1 MSVRVMTA
9 KEAVKLIESDKVL
22 CNEGFVGDAIAEE
35 LLLELGKRYEETG
48 LPKNMTLFYSAGQGN
63 GSDKGGRG
71 LDHLAKEGM
80 LKRTIG
86 GHWNLGKGIQKLAM
100 ENKMEAYNMPQGV
113 LAQMYRDVAAKRPTI
128 SRVGLQTF
136 VDPRL
141 DGGKLN
147 DITTEDMIHVIEID
161 GEEYLKYDHIH
172 YDYAFIRGT
181 YADENGN
188 ITLEKE
194 CCNLGVLAI
203 AQAVKNCGGTV
214 IVQVEKIVK
223 NGSLDPRYVR
233 VPAIMVDVVVPV
245 ADMNNHMQTYAT
257 QYNPALSGEIVV
269 PLEKAD
275 PPAMNIRK
283 LIARRCAMEL
293 TPDSIVNLGIGM
305 PEIVAAVANEEGV
318 SDTMT
323 LTIESGP
330 VGGMP
335 LAGLDFGATVN
346 PDAILDQAAIFDFYD
361 GGGLDV
367 AFLGLAECDR
377 HGNINV
383 SKFGPRI
390 AGAGGFINITQ
401 NAKKVIFC
409 GTFTASGLKVEADN
423 GKLKITQEGKINKFV
438 EDVQHVTFSGNRAR
452 DLGQNILYIT
462 ERVVFEMTAEG
473 IIITEIAPG
482 IDLQKDVLDHI
493 GFDCAVSENLK
504 TMDER
509 IFRVEKMGL
518 VIE

>member
-1 MSVRVMTA
+1 MSVQIMTA
-9 KEAVKLIESDKVL
+9 KEAVKLIESGKVL
-22 CNEGFVGDAIAEE
+22 CNEGFVGGGIAEE
-35 LLLELGKRYEETG
+35 LLLELSNRYVETG
-48 LPKNMTLFYSAGQGN
+48 LPKDVTLIYSAGQG
-63 GSDKGGRG
+63 DGGDRG
-71 LDHLAKEGM
+71 LNHLAKEGL

-86 GHWNLGKGIQKLAM
+86 GHWNLAGKLQKLAM
-100 ENKMEAYNMPQGV
+100 ENKMEAYNLPQGV
-113 LAQMYRDVAAKRPTI
+113 MAQMYRDMAAKRPTI

-141 DGGKLN
+141 DGGKIN
-147 DITTEDMIHVIEID
+147 DITKEEIVQVVEID
-161 GEEYLKYDHIH
+161 NEEYLKYDHIKM
-172 YDYAFIRGT
+172 DYAFIRGT

-188 ITLEKE
+188 VTMEKE

-203 AQAVKNCGGTV
+203 AEAVKNAGGIV
-214 IVQVEKIVK
+214 IAQVEKVVK

-245 ADMNNHMQTYAT
+245 SDIKYQSQTYGT
-257 QYNPALSGEIVV
+257 QFDPALCGEIVA
-269 PLEKAD
+269 PLQAAA
-275 PPAMNIRK
+275 PPAMNVRK

-293 TPDSIVNLGIGM
+293 KKDAVVNLGIGM
-305 PEIVAAVANEEGV
+305 PETVAAVANEEGV
-318 SDTMT
+318 GDTMT

-335 LAGLDFGATVN
+335 LSGLDFGATVN

-383 SKFGPRI
+383 SKFGPKI

-409 GTFTASGLKVEADN
+409 GTFTASGLDVEQDN
-423 GKLKITQEGKINKFV
+423 GKLKINKEGKINKFV
-438 EDVQHVTFSGNRAR
+438 EAVQHVTFSGERAR
-452 DLGQNILYIT
+452 KLGQKVLYIT
-462 ERVVFEMTAEG
+462 ERVVFEMTSEG
-473 IIITEIAPG
+473 IMITEVAPG

-493 GFDCAVSENLK
+493 EFECAASENLK

-509 IFRVEKMGL
+509 IFRTEKMGL